1 MSIWIRRLV
10 LAVISLVL
18 GYALTI
24 FVVQILL
31 QTTIPEYMWGPEH
44 PPLPYFFLTGLF
56 SAFFFALI
64 LDKFMQTELLGK
76 PDKDR

>member
-1 MSIWIRRLV
+1 MSIWVRRLV

-31 QTTIPEYMWGPEH
+31 GTTIPEYMWGPEH